1 MVHKL
6 FTHSPSLTHSL
17 VALRMDRR
25 RRTKDKVALF
35 TVSLFLLLT
44 EELVTEQRKHE
55 GSEGLRKDE
64 GREGE
69 KKGMVSFCRLSPL
82 LYCLDF
88 LSLSP
93 SLQPSLFVYVWG
105 VFSDTSRSFL
115 IRVRENKMADA
126 GWLDFS
132 IVEGNPS
139 ILFCPP
145 PPTQRKRSS
154 DVNKSAV
161 AARAER

>member
-88 LSLSP
+88 LSLRRSSRP
-93 SLQPSLFVYVWG
+93 SLYMFGGFFRTLLVPF
-105 VFSDTSRSFL
+105 
-115 IRVRENKMADA
+115 
-126 GWLDFS
+126 
-132 IVEGNPS
+132 
-139 ILFCPP
+139 
-145 PPTQRKRSS
+145 
-154 DVNKSAV
+154 
-161 AARAER
+161 